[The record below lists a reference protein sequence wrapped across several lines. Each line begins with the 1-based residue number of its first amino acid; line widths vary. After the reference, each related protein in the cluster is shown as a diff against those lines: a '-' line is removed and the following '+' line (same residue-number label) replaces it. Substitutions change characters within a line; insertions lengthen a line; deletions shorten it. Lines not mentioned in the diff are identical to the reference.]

1 MDNIKLVLYFL
12 FGVLGGVICWLWVF
26 WFVVFLSGS
35 LWIVDIEN
43 DILLMIVVVWV
54 KYLWNCKIL
63 IMLLFG
69 IELEN

>member
-26 WFVVFLSGS
+26 WFVVFFSGS